1 VSIQTSLRRLK
12 LVLGGA
18 RVDREHPDLD
28 SLQHQHDPEAF
39 LWQILPHAA
48 RTFSACIALLPSH
61 VARAA
66 AVGYLYCRMLD
77 TFEDLHPDPEAR
89 KIALQAFAARFDQ
102 ESMAP
107 PPALPDAI
115 HQDARDATHLLLV
128 ERCDMVDKVFATL
141 DNRQRQAVREVVAC
155 MAEGMCWSSQTF
167 VDQAGV
173 LNSEQQLLQ
182 YCRNVIGY
190 PVVFTLRLMRSDDLP
205 ADLTEQAMIVGEMV
219 QLANITR
226 DIEKDLER
234 GIGYHPD
241 LLPMLNGAPK
251 DANVVREVR
260 HGFLQLALTRV
271 PAYLSIVEAIDFD
284 RVSLPRAS
292 ALLMLLFT
300 DRHYRSCARQV
311 GLSPW
316 PGADSWT
323 AILRQALP
331 AVVSTRY
338 TRRVLSRI
346 ERNFLSL

>member
-1 VSIQTSLRRLK
+1 
-12 LVLGGA
+12 
-18 RVDREHPDLD
+18 
-28 SLQHQHDPEAF
+28 
-39 LWQILPHAA
+39 
-48 RTFSACIALLPSH
+48 
-61 VARAA
+61 
-66 AVGYLYCRMLD
+66 
-77 TFEDLHPDPEAR
+77 
-89 KIALQAFAARFDQ
+89 
-102 ESMAP
+102 
-107 PPALPDAI
+107 
-115 HQDARDATHLLLV
+115 
-128 ERCDMVDKVFATL
+128 
-141 DNRQRQAVREVVAC
+141 
-155 MAEGMCWSSQTF
+155 
-167 VDQAGV
+167 
-173 LNSEQQLLQ
+173 
-182 YCRNVIGY
+182 
-190 PVVFTLRLMRSDDLP
+190 
-205 ADLTEQAMIVGEMV
+205 
-219 QLANITR
+219 
-226 DIEKDLER
+226 
-234 GIGYHPD
+234 
-241 LLPMLNGAPK
+241 MLNGAPK